1 MKVVASEERNRMQGK
16 VIFFVTSLVELFDF
30 TCTKV
35 VIKIKTNLK
44 QEWIN
49 EWIKEVSK
57 PSSLAKKILWWW
69 VKREQ
74 NPSKTSKPSG
84 RGIRSDVK
92 EWRPLFGQ
100 VIGFVGKRK
109 RRSTTTG
116 YQFHLQ
122 DVSLLYSL
130 LSSSLLAIP
139 IKAISITLLGD
150 HKPPALVPSNP
161 LSTQQPDSPF

>member
-16 VIFFVTSLVELFDF
+16 AIFFVTSLVELFDF

-44 QEWIN
+44 Q

-84 RGIRSDVK
+84 KGIRSDVK
-92 EWRPLFGQ
+92 EWRPQFGQ

-116 YQFHLQ
+116 CQFHLQ
-122 DVSLLYSL
+122 DVSLLTSIQL
-130 LSSSLLAIP
+130 PSSYPNQGNQHHSPGGPQA
-139 IKAISITLLGD
+139 S
-150 HKPPALVPSNP
+150 SF
-161 LSTQQPDSPF
+161 SPFHSTLHAAARQPFLK